1 MGCGHSHLK
10 HFTATPVHKMVTVPM
25 TAAGIHIDSV
35 CIPREA
41 AFISCIPC
49 VSGKKAT
56 ILCIISGIT
65 SKGSLVPEKN
75 SMGKYSRQAMTLA
88 IFSFFAI
95 PPTII
100 PMLNLEIRVRS
111 QLPRNPTG
119 LMGATRNRLRIFR
132 SLYPATIKGSRIPGH
147 KRCRS
152 RSSDAGS
159 PPQWCQTRCWIFR
172 SRKPR

>member
-1 MGCGHSHLK
+1 MGYGHSHLK

-25 TAAGIHIDSV
+25 TAAGIQTASV

-49 VSGKKAT
+49 VSGKRAT
-56 ILCIISGIT
+56 IFCMVSGIT
-65 SKGSLVPEKN
+65 SKGSVAPEKT

-100 PMLNLEIRVRS
+100 PMLKVETREEMEKALRETIYKVCKNGLEKEAKE
-111 QLPRNPTG
+111 LDPADMTG
-119 LMGATRNRLRIFR
+119 LQRVVQRRRQLEKLHI
-132 SLYPATIKGSRIPGH
+132 SL
-147 KRCRS
+147 
-152 RSSDAGS
+152 D
-159 PPQWCQTRCWIFR
+159 
-172 SRKPR
+172 

>member
-25 TAAGIHIDSV
+25 TAAGIQTDPV

-49 VSGKKAT
+49 VSGKRET
-56 ILCIISGIT
+56 IFCTVSGIT
-65 SKGSLVPEKN
+65 SKGSVAPEKT
-75 SMGKYSRQAMTLA
+75 SIGKYSRQAMTLA

-100 PMLNLEIRVRS
+100 PMLNVETRVRS
-111 QLPRNPTG
+111 QLPRNAAG
-119 LMGATRNRLRIFR
+119 LPGSLTPHKTAPMGKTSAIDTAAY
-132 SLYPATIKGSRIPGH
+132 ST
-147 KRCRS
+147 
-152 RSSDAGS
+152 
-159 PPQWCQTRCWIFR
+159 
-172 SRKPR
+172 